1 MMEINSKRKKCI
13 ITRGMKVLTGSRVTL
28 TKNHLDSFAK
38 VDAHANEASL
48 NMGISIVVT
57 DMLGP
62 QSEDKKAV

>member
-1 MMEINSKRKKCI
+1 MMEINTKRKKVHHYKRKEGFDWI
-13 ITRGMKVLTGSRVTL
+13 KGDID
-28 TKNHLDSFAK
+28 KNHLNSFAK

-48 NMGISIVVT
+48 NVGT